1 MKAAELFK
9 EFENKELTDKIY
21 GFAYRRCDTS
31 EEAEDLSQD
40 IITEILSA
48 ALRQTEISNFY
59 AFVWTVAR
67 RVYADFCENRRRG
80 MQNCIYEDF
89 VGEDGGISELLEDIS
104 AAEEIKRIFGEIA
117 FLSRA
122 YREATV
128 MYYIDGRSVKEIA
141 AALGIGET
149 TVKQRL
155 FYSRNT
161 LRKEVKA
168 MKERNLT
175 LKPKQLVMFGM
186 GHPIGNNPAVN
197 AVRLFSQ
204 NLIYL
209 CKDTPK
215 TAKELSE
222 ELCVPMLFVEEE
234 LYLQCYGENGRYG
247 MLKKLENGRY
257 VSNII
262 IVDYDEYDAAN
273 KVVEQYLPE
282 FCSAVEKVVEQN
294 REKLLSFPFLSPQQ
308 DTGFILWI
316 LINEVVW
323 SFRRKIVK
331 LVSEEYMAG
340 IKQTEREY
348 SLVAVAIEKDSQKDL
363 RLYGCDGISAENT
376 AGFRSV
382 FIQNGYNN
390 RLERHF
396 ACGHNISTDGKLLM
410 LLRSIGGLK
419 VSELNES
426 EKEIAAKAVECG
438 YIRRS
443 GDILEP
449 AVVVIDRKNQSE
461 FYSILKSDIA
471 AGLAEQAAEKLAEFV
486 KSHLPERL
494 INDYQIY
501 MQLIAGARFMDGV
514 VEECIKCGILT
525 DPKCCKGAASVLVSV
540 EK

>member
-9 EFENKELTDKIY
+9 EFENKELTDKLY

-48 ALRQTEISNFY
+48 ALKQIEISNFY

-67 RVYADFCENRRRG
+67 RVYADFCENRRRSL
-80 MQNCIYEDF
+80 QNCVFEDS

-104 AAEEIKRIFGEIA
+104 ASEELKRIFAEIA
-117 FLSRA
+117 FLSKA

-168 MKERNLT
+168 MKERSCI
-175 LKPKQLVMFGM
+175 LKPVRFEMLGT
-186 GHPIGNNPAVN
+186 GNPIGNNPACH
-197 AVRLFSQ
+197 AGRIFSQ

-209 CKDTPK
+209 CKDSPK

-222 ELCVPMLFVEEE
+222 ELCVPTLFVEEE
-234 LYLQCYGENGRYG
+234 LEIQCCGQNGRYG

-273 KVVEQYLPE
+273 KVIEQYLPE
-282 FCSAVEKVVEQN
+282 FCAAVEKAVEQN
-294 REKLLSFPFLSPQQ
+294 REKLLSFPFLSPCQ
-308 DTGFILWI
+308 DTGFILWTM
-316 LINEVVW
+316 INEVVW
-323 SFRRKIVK
+323 GFWRKIVK
-331 LVSEEYMAG
+331 LVSEKYMEG

-348 SLVAVAIEKDSQKDL
+348 SLAAIALEYESQKDL
-363 RLYGCDGISAENT
+363 RFYGCDGISAENI

-382 FIQNGYNN
+382 HMSNGYNN
-390 RLERHF
+390 RLEKHF

-410 LLRSIGGLK
+410 LLRSVGGMK
-419 VSELNES
+419 VSELSEN
-426 EKEIAAKAVECG
+426 EKETAAKAVECG

-449 AVVVIDRKNQSE
+449 AVVVIDRKNQTD
-461 FYSILKSDIA
+461 FYGLLKSDAA

-494 INDYQIY
+494 MNDYQIY

-514 VEECIKCGILT
+514 IEECISRGILS
-525 DPKCCKGAASVLVSV
+525 DPKCCKGAASVFVSV